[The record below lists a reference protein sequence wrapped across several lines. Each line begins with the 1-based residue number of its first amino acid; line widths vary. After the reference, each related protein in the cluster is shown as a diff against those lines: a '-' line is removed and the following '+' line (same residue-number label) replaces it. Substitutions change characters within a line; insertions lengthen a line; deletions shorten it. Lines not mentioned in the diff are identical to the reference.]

1 MNEHTHTL
9 AWPRY
14 VKSGSPSR
22 GVKIASP
29 RRGAQKVLLRP
40 AVWLAI
46 FLLSGF
52 PAWGQGEADQAP
64 SFGEIVDVRV
74 INLEVVVEDG
84 GKRVDGLTLEDF
96 QLLVD
101 GEEAPIEYFT
111 EVRNGWAVAGGEAS
125 AALQSPPAGGT
136 YAVPALEPGESV
148 ATRYLVFIDDY
159 FSIPS
164 YRDRVLAELA
174 EQLPLMSADD
184 RMAIVAYD
192 GDEVEML
199 SSWTRSLAK
208 LGTALER
215 ATQRRAYGLQRL
227 SEERQFDATE
237 RFRGRGF
244 GGKRFS
250 STAFVGARGF
260 ATLDGI
266 ERQRAYQL
274 ASQVEQV
281 ADAATSALRAF
292 ARPPGRKVMLVLSGG
307 WPSSIASFV
316 TGTFGAVF
324 DDGFLDHWQP
334 FEPLTETANRLGYT
348 LYPVDLGGLEGV
360 GLGGAEYGGVL
371 AAALA
376 TDQSANREDL
386 EEDTLYELAAATGG
400 RAFVDGAG
408 YSVLEGAIED
418 TRSYYWLG
426 FQPTWQENDEQRRV
440 QVKVKRKGLEVRAR
454 DGFSDLSRDSELTM
468 LVESAQL
475 FDLPLPGEKTLGVS
489 FGESTDSGFKKVLL
503 PVRLEIPLDY
513 VTLLAGGD
521 AVGAEL
527 ELRVAATDDDGDRAE
542 VAVLPIIVSGTEP
555 AAAGQVAVLETQIK
569 LRRQP
574 HRLLISLYD
583 PPSGNM
589 LSRRVEVSL

>member
-1 MNEHTHTL
+1 MNEHTHT
-9 AWPRY
+9 ATSPRIA
-14 VKSGSPSR
+14 KP
-22 GVKIASP
+22 ASP
-29 RRGAQKVLLRP
+29 RRGALDIPPRRGALDIPPRRGFHGIL
-40 AVWLAI
+40 VWLTVI
-46 FLLSGF
+46 SLSGL
-52 PAWGQGEADQAP
+52 AARAQGEPDQAP

-74 INLEVVVEDG
+74 INLEVVVEGG
-84 GKRVDGLTLEDF
+84 GKRVEGLTPADF

-101 GEEAPIEYFT
+101 GEEAAIEYFT
-111 EVRNGWAVAGGEAS
+111 EVRNGWAVTGGDA
-125 AALQSPPAGGT
+125 PPGGN

-148 ATRYLVFIDDY
+148 GTRYLVFIDDY
-159 FSIPS
+159 FSIPGH
-164 YRDRVLAELA
+164 RNRVLGELA
-174 EQLPLMSADD
+174 EQLPLMSAED

-192 GDEVEML
+192 GEEVEML
-199 SSWTRSLAK
+199 SSWSRSSAQ

-215 ATQRRAYGLQRL
+215 ATQRRAYGLQRV
-227 SEERQFDATE
+227 SDQRQFDATE
-237 RFRGRGF
+237 RFRDRGY
-244 GGKRFS
+244 GGTRFA

-260 ATLDGI
+260 ASLDGY
-266 ERQRAYQL
+266 ERQRARRL

-324 DDGFLDHWQP
+324 DDGFLAHWHP
-334 FEPLTETANRLGYT
+334 FAPLTETANRLGYT
-348 LYPVDLGGLEGV
+348 LYPVDLGGLEGNSR
-360 GLGGAEYGGVL
+360 GGAEHGGVL

-376 TDQSANREDL
+376 SDQSANREDL
-386 EEDTLYELAAATGG
+386 KEDTLYQLAAATGG

-426 FQPTWQENDEQRRV
+426 FTPAWQENDEQHRV
-440 QVKVKRKGLEVRAR
+440 RVEVKRKGLKVRAR
-454 DGFSDLSRDSELTM
+454 DGFSDLSRDSEITM
-468 LVESAQL
+468 MVESAQL

-489 FGESTDSGFKKVLL
+489 FGESADSGFKKVLL

-513 VTLLAGGD
+513 VTLLAGGE
-521 AVGAEL
+521 AIGAEL
-527 ELRVAATDDDGDRAE
+527 ELRVAATDDHGDRAE
-542 VAVLPIIVSGTEP
+542 IAVLPIIVSGTEP
-555 AAAGQVAVLETQIK
+555 AAAGQVAVLETQLE

-589 LSRRVEVSL
+589 LSRRVEVGL